1 MFRSTVLSA
10 VVLAVCLAGT
20 PHVTLA
26 QDQPAQPAAK
36 APKIVFEP
44 EKLDIGTLADTEK
57 SGGTFIVKNEGDA
70 VLILTGLGSSC
81 GCTEPRIGGQAVTGG
96 KTPSPI
102 RVEIAPGEST
112 TIEVSYN
119 PLGKQDQ
126 DIQKVTVQSNDPVRP
141 SVELELIAHVEPL
154 VRVDPRVLN
163 LGDIARGES
172 SVFTFKVS
180 GSTPEFR
187 VTRVTV
193 NGIDTV
199 RAKIVRSK
207 EVQRLGGKSN
217 EFQVELTTDATAKP
231 GMLRGTALVR
241 TNDSRRPFTSVEIM
255 GRIVGDLAFNESRV
269 AFGNLKAGH
278 SGEKT
283 FRLHSKSGKPFDIV
297 GLEQPS
303 EDNHRVELSFKPVD
317 ATRTA
322 YDITAHVTA
331 PMQPGGVRGTI
342 IVKTNYPDEEQVTM
356 PFFAIVTE

>member
-1 MFRSTVLSA
+1 MFKARMLSA
-10 VVLAVCLAGT
+10 VVLGVCLASAS
-20 PHVTLA
+20 HVTLA

-44 EKLDIGTLADTEK
+44 EKLDIGKLADIEK
-57 SGGTFIVKNEGDA
+57 SGGTFIVKNAGDA

-81 GCTEPRIGGQAVTGG
+81 GCTEPRIAGQQVAGG
-96 KTPSPI
+96 KTPAPI
-102 RVEIAPGEST
+102 RVEIAPGDST

-126 DIQKVTVQSNDPVRP
+126 DIQKITVQSNDPARP

-180 GSTPEFR
+180 GSTPDFR

-193 NGIDTV
+193 NGIDAV
-199 RAKIVRSK
+199 RARITGSK

-217 EFQVELTTDATAKP
+217 EFTVELTTDGTAKP
-231 GMLRGTALVR
+231 GLLRGTALVR
-241 TNDSRRPFTSVEIM
+241 TNDSRRPFTSVEVM
-255 GRIVGDLAFNESRV
+255 GRIVGDLALNESRV

-297 GLEQPS
+297 AVEQAS
-303 EDNHRVELSFKPVD
+303 EDNHRVQLSFKPVD
-317 ATRTA
+317 SSKTA
-322 YDITAHVTA
+322 YDVTAHITA
-331 PMQPGGVRGTI
+331 PMQPGGLRGTI
-342 IVKTNYPDEEQVTM
+342 VIKTNYPDEEQVTM
-356 PFFAIVTE
+356 PFFGIVTE